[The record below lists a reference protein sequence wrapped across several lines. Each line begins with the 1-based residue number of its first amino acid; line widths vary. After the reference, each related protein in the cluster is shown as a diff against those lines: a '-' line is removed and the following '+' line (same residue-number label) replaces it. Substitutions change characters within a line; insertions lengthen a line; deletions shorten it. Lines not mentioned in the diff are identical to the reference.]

1 MLQTRSYAV
10 IVEDWFR
17 VAHLP
22 SQKLY
27 NVGPSIV
34 LIFPAMKLRLRGVKK
49 LAQSKGWE
57 AAKR

>member
-1 MLQTRSYAV
+1 MV